1 MIKKVNF
8 NKFIIIFNLELCC
21 AYCYYL
27 NIHKGHKVIPIT
39 DEEIIKNKNLDINI
53 SSKEFEKNIQ
63 KVGNLK
69 DKIEKEILQI
79 DTLSKKVEK
88 EITEYYKIKRSNLI
102 KEEKDIKDNLQFE
115 VTKIKEKLEEYLL
128 FSNKIIKNIER
139 INKGIK
145 ILEKEE
151 NIFKILTYI
160 SKINKSNL
168 DMKKLF
174 KTLMRNIKISFEEK
188 ENKVKYEEYCF
199 NYL

>member
-1 MIKKVNF
+1 M
-8 NKFIIIFNLELCC
+8 
-21 AYCYYL
+21 
-27 NIHKGHKVIPIT
+27 
-39 DEEIIKNKNLDINI
+39 
-53 SSKEFEKNIQ
+53 
-63 KVGNLK
+63 
-69 DKIEKEILQI
+69 QI
-79 DTLSKKVEK
+79 DILSKKVEK

-145 ILEKEE
+145 TLEKEE
-151 NIFKILTYI
+151 NILKILTYI
-160 SKINKSNL
+160 SEINKSNL

>member
-1 MIKKVNF
+1 MKKVNL

-79 DTLSKKVEK
+79 DILSKKVEK

-145 ILEKEE
+145 TLEKEE
-151 NIFKILTYI
+151 NILKTLTYI
-160 SKINKSNL
+160 SK
-168 DMKKLF
+168 KK
-174 KTLMRNIKISFEEK
+174 
-188 ENKVKYEEYCF
+188 
-199 NYL
+199 

>member
-1 MIKKVNF
+1 MKKVNL

-79 DTLSKKVEK
+79 DILSKKVEK

-145 ILEKEE
+145 TLEKEE
-151 NIFKILTYI
+151 NILKILTYI
-160 SKINKSNL
+160 SEINKSNL